1 MTQQFGRLMLSGK
14 KGFYEIQLLSD
25 KPLLSKTSAVFETS
39 SELDSF
45 HNFGFSLS
53 TRLLVKKL
61 GCHQFQQLTK
71 KGILLI
77 NYPESFIKEFIIL
90 LLFFYKGGKSSID
103 ERAAAAM
110 LADQMDKKL
119 GGIATQVCG

>member
-1 MTQQFGRLMLSGK
+1 ML
-14 KGFYEIQLLSD
+14 
-25 KPLLSKTSAVFETS
+25 ETS
-39 SELDSF
+39 GELDSS

-53 TRLLVKKL
+53 TRLLAKKL
-61 GCHQFQQLTK
+61 GCRQFQQFTK

-77 NYPESFIKEFIIL
+77 NDPESFIKEFKVL
-90 LLFFYKGGKSSID
+90 SLFFYKGAKSSID

-110 LADQMDKKL
+110 LTDQMDKKL

>member
-1 MTQQFGRLMLSGK
+1 MKFNYFLINPFKNGCLKRPVNWILFITLAFHCRLVYL
-14 KGFYEIQLLSD
+14 Q
-25 KPLLSKTSAVFETS
+25 
-39 SELDSF
+39 
-45 HNFGFSLS
+45 
-53 TRLLVKKL
+53 KKL
-61 GCHQFQQLTK
+61 GCRQFQQFTK

-77 NYPESFIKEFIIL
+77 NDPESFIKEL
-90 LLFFYKGGKSSID
+90 KVLSLFFYKGAKSSID

>member
-1 MTQQFGRLMLSGK
+1 M
-14 KGFYEIQLLSD
+14 
-25 KPLLSKTSAVFETS
+25 
-39 SELDSF
+39 DSF

-53 TRLLVKKL
+53 TRLLVKKTRL
-61 GCHQFQQLTK
+61 SSIYTVNEK
-71 KGILLI
+71 RNSPY
-77 NYPESFIKEFIIL
+77 NYPESFIKEFIVL
-90 LLFFYKGGKSSID
+90 LLFFYKGAKSSID